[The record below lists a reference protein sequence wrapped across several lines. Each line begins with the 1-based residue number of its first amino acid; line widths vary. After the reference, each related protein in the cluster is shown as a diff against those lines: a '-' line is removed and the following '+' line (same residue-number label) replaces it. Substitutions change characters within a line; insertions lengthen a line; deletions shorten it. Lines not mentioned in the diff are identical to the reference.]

1 MVVSH
6 VPVVDALNK
15 VLQRKGLTAP
25 PNPLL
30 HGAYDA
36 MINSLKAE
44 QGRAT
49 VTMWTGKSGTK
60 KETLRCSATR
70 SKTARIPISR
80 SSRARPCRRS
90 RTILKER

>member
-6 VPVVDALNK
+6 VPVVDGLNK

-36 MINSLKAE
+36 I
-44 QGRAT
+44 QR
-49 VTMWTGKSGTK
+49 
-60 KETLRCSATR
+60 TLGM
-70 SKTARIPISR
+70 
-80 SSRARPCRRS
+80 
-90 RTILKER
+90 L